1 MTTLT
6 LDSTNQTLATA
17 GIKLRL
23 SHKGLAAV
31 SKVATFAKALEYCIK
46 NTQARHDVISI
57 LVHYKDQ
64 PDMVFEA
71 ERPMGQPMLDAAP
84 AHNNMDSPPPRK
96 QRSQTPAPTQQQ
108 SVPGDKAPSSPQPQS
123 AHPNAPME
131 NSAGGD
137 KPNQNARQEFVG
149 HHVYGNKS
157 ALYFSYD
164 ETRNGDATVAVDG
177 AMSVAIRQY
186 NWGQKLRIQITRSD
200 LPSVA
205 AVMFGLLTKV
215 ELSNYGADNTKRLL
229 IENQNKN
236 YFVNMSAKDHHQI
249 AVPISASDVYEI
261 RGLFLAQ
268 LMKNR
273 PEIGVEGILA
283 NLKCHAALIKQVKQQ
298 S

>member
-31 SKVATFAKALEYCIK
+31 SKVATFAKALEFCIK

-84 AHNNMDSPPPRK
+84 AHNNMDSPPPRQ
-96 QRSQTPAPTQQQ
+96 QRPVAQSEPVQQ
-108 SVPGDKAPSSPQPQS
+108 STDNQS
-123 AHPNAPME
+123 APARTMSHPNAPE
-131 NSAGGD
+131 AEL
-137 KPNQNARQEFVG
+137 QEPASGQQPDSEKRNFVG
-149 HHVYGNKS
+149 HHVYGRQS
-157 ALYFSYD
+157 ALYFAYD
-164 ETRNGDATVAVDG
+164 ETRGGDATIAVDG
-177 AMSVAIRQY
+177 AMSVATRQY
-186 NWGQKLRIQITRSD
+186 NWNQKLRIQITRSD

-205 AVMFGLLTKV
+205 AVMFGLLPKV

-229 IENQNKN
+229 IENQGKN
-236 YFVNMSAKDHHQI
+236 YFLNMSAKDHHQI

-261 RGLFLAQ
+261 RSLFLAQ

-273 PEIGVEGILA
+273 PEIGVEGVLT
-283 NLKCHAALIKQVKQQ
+283 NLKCHAAMLKQGVQ
-298 S
+298 

>member
-31 SKVATFAKALEYCIK
+31 SKVATFAKALEFCIK

-84 AHNNMDSPPPRK
+84 AHNNMDSPPPRQ
-96 QRSQTPAPTQQQ
+96 QRPVAQSEPVQQ
-108 SVPGDKAPSSPQPQS
+108 STDNQS
-123 AHPNAPME
+123 APARTMSHPNAPE
-131 NSAGGD
+131 AEL
-137 KPNQNARQEFVG
+137 QEPASGQQPDSEKRNFVG
-149 HHVYGNKS
+149 HHVYGRQS
-157 ALYFSYD
+157 ALYFAYD
-164 ETRNGDATVAVDG
+164 ETRGGDATIAVDG
-177 AMSVAIRQY
+177 AMSVATRQY
-186 NWGQKLRIQITRSD
+186 NWNQKLRIQITRSD

-205 AVMFGLLTKV
+205 AVMFGLLPKV

-229 IENQNKN
+229 IENQGKN
-236 YFVNMSAKDHHQI
+236 YFLNRSAKDHHQI

-261 RGLFLAQ
+261 RSLFLAQ

-273 PEIGVEGILA
+273 PEIGVEGVLT
-283 NLKCHAALIKQVKQQ
+283 NLKCHAAMLKQGVQ
-298 S
+298 

>member
-1 MTTLT
+1 MTSLT
-6 LDSTNQTLATA
+6 LDSANQTLATA

-71 ERPMGQPMLDAAP
+71 ERPLGQPMLDAAP
-84 AHNNMDSPPPRK
+84 AYNNMDSPPPRQ
-96 QRSQTPAPTQQQ
+96 QRPVVQSEPVQQ
-108 SVPGDKAPSSPQPQS
+108 STDNQS
-123 AHPNAPME
+123 APARTMSHPNAPE
-131 NSAGGD
+131 AEHQEPAGGQQPD
-137 KPNQNARQEFVG
+137 SEKRNFVG
-149 HHVYGNKS
+149 HHVYGRQS
-157 ALYFSYD
+157 ALYFAYD
-164 ETRNGDATVAVDG
+164 DTRGGDATIAIDG
-177 AMSVAIRQY
+177 AMSVATRQY
-186 NWGQKLRIQITRSD
+186 NWAQKLRLQITRSD

-205 AVMFGLLTKV
+205 AVMFGLLKKV

-229 IENQNKN
+229 IENQGKN
-236 YFVNMSAKDHHQI
+236 YFLNMSAKDHHQI

-261 RGLFLAQ
+261 RSLFLAQ

-283 NLKCHAALIKQVKQQ
+283 NLKCHAAMLKQGVQ
-298 S
+298 